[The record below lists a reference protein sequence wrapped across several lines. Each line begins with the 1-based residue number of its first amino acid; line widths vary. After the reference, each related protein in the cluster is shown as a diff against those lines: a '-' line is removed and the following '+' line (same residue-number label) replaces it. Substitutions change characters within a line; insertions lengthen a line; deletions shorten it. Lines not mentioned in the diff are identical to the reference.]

1 MNTEKAFPIQQVGT
15 DSKKSRDDL
24 VAIEEP
30 LEIRLSFIRQSKR
43 VMQQVSITMR
53 TPGNDTE
60 LAAGFLFTEGILTS
74 PEQINQIAISGVDG
88 QGTPTNNI
96 VRVDV
101 ADEVSLDPKKLQR
114 NFISN
119 SSCGVCGKASLDSLE
134 VKQISELPAASPTVS
149 SSVIY
154 DLPAALRKA
163 QTAFEKSGGIHA
175 AGIADVDGTMCDV
188 REDIG
193 RHNAVDKLIGSLFLS
208 AKLPAADKIM
218 VVSGR
223 TSFEIVQKG
232 VVAGIPIMVAVGA
245 PSSLAVELA
254 NKYKMT
260 LIGFAS
266 QTRFNIYSAPERIVD

>member
-15 DSKKSRDDL
+15 DSKESREDL

-74 PEQINQIAISGVDG
+74 PEQINEIAISGVDG

-208 AKLPAADKIM
+208 SKLPAADKIM

-232 VVAGIPIMVAVGA
+232 IVAGIPIMVAVGA

>member
-15 DSKKSRDDL
+15 DSKESREDL

-74 PEQINQIAISGVDG
+74 PEQINEIAISGVDG

-175 AGIADVDGTMCDV
+175 AGIADADGTMCDV

-193 RHNAVDKLIGSLFLS
+193 RHNAVDKLIGSLFQ
-208 AKLPAADKIM
+208 AGKLPAEDKIM

-232 VVAGIPIMVAVGA
+232 IVAGIPILVAVGA

-266 QTRFNIYSAPERIVD
+266 QTRFNIYSAPDRIVD

>member
-15 DSKKSRDDL
+15 DSKESREDL

-74 PEQINQIAISGVDG
+74 PEQINEIAISGVDG

-175 AGIADVDGTMCDV
+175 AGIADVEGTMCDV

-208 AKLPAADKIM
+208 SKLPADDKIM

-232 VVAGIPIMVAVGA
+232 IVAGLPIMVAVGA

-266 QTRFNIYSAPERIVD
+266 QTRFNIYSAPKRIVD

>member
-15 DSKKSRDDL
+15 DSNESRDDL

-60 LAAGFLFTEGILTS
+60 LAAGFLFTEGILTT
-74 PEQINQIAISGVDG
+74 PEQINEIAISGVDG
-88 QGTPTNNI
+88 QGNPTNNI

-266 QTRFNIYSAPERIVD
+266 QTRFNIYSAPDRIVD

>member
-74 PEQINQIAISGVDG
+74 PEQINEIAISGVDG

-175 AGIADVDGTMCDV
+175 AGIADVEGTMCDV

-208 AKLPAADKIM
+208 SKLPADDKIM

-223 TSFEIVQKG
+223 TSFEIVQKL
-232 VVAGIPIMVAVGA
+232 
-245 PSSLAVELA
+245 SL
-254 NKYKMT
+254 
-260 LIGFAS
+260 IH
-266 QTRFNIYSAPERIVD
+266 I

>member
-74 PEQINQIAISGVDG
+74 PEQINEIAISGVDG

-175 AGIADVDGTMCDV
+175 AGIADVEGTMCDV

-208 AKLPAADKIM
+208 SKLPADDKIM

-232 VVAGIPIMVAVGA
+232 IVAGIPIMVAVGA

>member
-60 LAAGFLFTEGILTS
+60 LAAGFLLTEGILTA
-74 PEQINQIAISGVDG
+74 PEQINEIAISGVDG
-88 QGTPTNNI
+88 QGNPTNNI

-175 AGIADVDGTMCDV
+175 AGIADVEGTMCDV

-193 RHNAVDKLIGSLFLS
+193 RHNAVDKLIGAFFQ
-208 AKLPAADKIM
+208 AGKLPAADKIM

-232 VVAGIPIMVAVGA
+232 IVAGIPIMVAVGA

>member
-15 DSKKSRDDL
+15 DSKESRDDL

-60 LAAGFLFTEGILTS
+60 LAAGFLFTEGILTA
-74 PEQINQIAISGVDG
+74 PEQINEITISGVDG
-88 QGTPTNNI
+88 QGNPTNNI

-101 ADEVSLDPKKLQR
+101 ADEVSMDPKKLQR

-134 VKQISELPAASPTVS
+134 VKQISKLPAASPTVS
-149 SSVIY
+149 ASVIY

-266 QTRFNIYSAPERIVD
+266 QTRFNIYSAPDRIVD

>member
-15 DSKKSRDDL
+15 DSKKSREDL

-53 TPGNDTE
+53 TPGNDTD

-74 PEQINQIAISGVDG
+74 PEQINEIAISGVDG

-175 AGIADVDGTMCDV
+175 AGIADVEGTMCDV

-193 RHNAVDKLIGSLFLS
+193 RHNAVDKLIGAFFQ
-208 AKLPAADKIM
+208 AGKLPAVDKIM

-232 VVAGIPIMVAVGA
+232 IVAGIPIMVAVGA

>member
-15 DSKKSRDDL
+15 DSNESRDDL

-60 LAAGFLFTEGILTS
+60 LAAGFLFTEGILTT
-74 PEQINQIAISGVDG
+74 PEQINEIAISGVDG
-88 QGTPTNNI
+88 QGNPTNNI

-149 SSVIY
+149 ASAIY
-154 DLPAALRKA
+154 DLPGSLRKA

-175 AGIADVDGTMCDV
+175 AGIADADGTMCDV

-232 VVAGIPIMVAVGA
+232 IVAGIPIMVAVGA